1 MAIVVGM
8 KRFGLVLTALF
19 AAIALVV
26 TACGNSQTPP
36 AVAATIAADGS
47 QHITVTV
54 GSAMSF
60 DPSAISVRAGQPVE
74 LTLTSTGGMAHDFTL
89 KDGVGQPVKVAVGAN
104 ETATGT
110 FTIDKP
116 GTYQFEC
123 SIPGH
128 SLGGMKGTITAS

>member
-1 MAIVVGM
+1 M
-8 KRFGLVLTALF
+8 KRFTFVLTALL
-19 AAIALVV
+19 ASMALVI
-26 TACGNSQTPP
+26 TACGSTQTSP
-36 AVAATIAADGS
+36 AVAATLAADGS

-74 LTLTSTGGMAHDFTL
+74 LTLTSTGGMPHDLTL
-89 KDGVGQPVKVAVGAN
+89 RDGVAEPLKLTVGPN

-110 FTIDKP
+110 FTVSKP

-123 SIPGH
+123 AMPGH
-128 SLGGMKGTITAS
+128 SLAGMKGTITAN